1 MNLKNHKSMFA
12 KFLGTLC
19 FALVLTQQTTSADE
33 TRTVEWYLDQARPH
47 LHHSCQSAW
56 DMVEQDQDQFI
67 EMIGTI
73 SAVSFYNHD
82 FNIERLTALP
92 EDKQDELQ
100 REFYEEIGEMCRED
114 YKSLLAGVVDTALT
128 GAIAKIAAEEQ
139 QND

>member
-1 MNLKNHKSMFA
+1 MNLKNHKTMFA
-12 KFLGTLC
+12 LFLNAIC
-19 FALVLTQQTTSADE
+19 IALVPAQLTASADE

-114 YKSLLAGVVDTALT
+114 NQSLLAGVVDTALT
-128 GAIAKIAAEEQ
+128 GAIAKIVSEEQ
-139 QND
+139 QGD

>member
-19 FALVLTQQTTSADE
+19 FAAGAYAADWLLPMKPGPSSGTS
-33 TRTVEWYLDQARPH
+33 TRRGPH

-56 DMVEQDQDQFI
+56 DRVEQDQDQFI

-82 FNIERLTALP
+82 FNIERLDRTA
-92 EDKQDELQ
+92 
-100 REFYEEIGEMCRED
+100 RGEAGLSCSGSSTRRSGKMCRED
-114 YKSLLAGVVDTALT
+114 NQSLLG
-128 GAIAKIAAEEQ
+128 GRG
-139 QND
+139 